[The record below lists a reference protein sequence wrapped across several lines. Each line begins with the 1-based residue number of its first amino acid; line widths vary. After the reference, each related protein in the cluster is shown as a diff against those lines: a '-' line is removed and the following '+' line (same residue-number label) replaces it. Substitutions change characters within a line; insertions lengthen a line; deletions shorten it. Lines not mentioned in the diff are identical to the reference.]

1 VFFLQVTA
9 SLNNRPFFLF
19 DMKLYY
25 SIALWVITG
34 LMFVY
39 WMLLPEV
46 EVKANE
52 EVIEVK
58 YATDRETH
66 LYNKV
71 EKTVDLPWFWDYQD
85 LLASY
90 AYNTCKKVISDT
102 GKYSCEN
109 LVKTWNAENWWWKRD
124 AWNKNK
130 NWTHDWWLCQ
140 LNSAY
145 HTKFIKSEWFENPLA
160 QLDYCLQV
168 RQDAQKKWKMPRY
181 AYNVR
186 HKRDRWITFKGSNA
200 GVVNTHKQA
209 VLNYYAKAVEATKT
223 RQTLSDQLEK
233 AKTTEVKARGDC
245 IENKQCTDN

>member
-90 AYNTCKKVISDT
+90 AYNTCKKVEKEFKKWSYQYDCKTFILVLNS
-102 GKYSCEN
+102 EN
-109 LVKTWNAENWWWKRD
+109 GWRNHN
-124 AWNKNK
+124 AWNKNN
-130 NWTHDWWLCQ
+130 NWTKDWGIGQ
-140 LNSAY
+140 LNSKY
-145 HTKFIKSEWFENPLA
+145 HWDFINSEHFKNPLS
-160 QLDYCLQV
+160 QIDYTLWV
-168 RQDAQKKWKMPRY
+168 WKDASMKNKMPRY
-181 AYNVR
+181 WYWPR
-186 HKRDRWITFKGSNA
+186 HKRDKWIKFSDSWVQENKDKSYLYDEAIKAQKNA
-200 GVVNTHKQA
+200 DYWETT
-209 VLNYYAKAVEATKT
+209 AKNKW
-223 RQTLSDQLEK
+223 L
-233 AKTTEVKARGDC
+233 DC
-245 IENKQCTDN
+245 IQWWVCK